1 MINSFKLITLSA
13 LLFFN
18 SNAVYAQACEEELPP
33 LAYTYLSYKLHQVFV
48 HKTDARLNRI
58 HDDKLLSL
66 HKEFAHDLT
75 SEVYHRMTEQLDRVR
90 AENYQNRIQ
99 IIYEDPSI
107 CDDEEVQEIISAI
120 LGDKK
125 RICQSDDV
133 YVALDDLKDTL
144 ADDAPE
150 VGELYRRCPSPT
162 DLKDEFEKILPKG
175 ALNFDSKKACLLV
188 HKVMKRKTAACV
200 KEGIKTPRRAF

>member
-1 MINSFKLITLSA
+1 MNILINAISSFVIIFHSVG
-13 LLFFN
+13 
-18 SNAVYAQACEEELPP
+18 VYAQACEEELPP
-33 LAYTYLSYKLHQVFV
+33 QTYTYLSYKLHQVFV

-58 HDDKLLSL
+58 QDDKQASL
-66 HKEFAHDLT
+66 RKEFAHDLT
-75 SEVYHRMTEQLDRVR
+75 SEIFHRMSDQLDRVR
-90 AENYQNRIQ
+90 AENYENRIQ

-107 CDDEEVQEIISAI
+107 CDDEEVQEITHSI

-144 ADDAPE
+144 VDAAPE
-150 VGELYRRCPSPT
+150 VGELNRRCPSP
-162 DLKDEFEKILPKG
+162 DELKEEFQKILPEG

-200 KEGIKTPRRAF
+200 KEGRKNAP